1 MNFYQELQLNQSASK
16 AVIRQADSVG
26 KKAYHIGVY
35 LFKIFI
41 TMVFCVAFV
50 TAYSKIFGSENS
62 IVGVVILLCIM
73 GFRFVNT
80 GLKPSHGII
89 AMVFIFIIL
98 AVGPRLANSGGL
110 GFQFLVNLV
119 SIFLLMILGCHNV
132 IFFNQSTLVLGYLL
146 LFGYDVT
153 GNAYRMRLYAIL
165 VGAIM
170 TIIVYY
176 RNHRKKQYKRT
187 LVDLIKEFHVFS
199 TRARWQIA
207 ITMGVSLII
216 LITGILDFPRTM
228 WAGIATMS
236 VIQPFQSDMKHR
248 VTGRIWGN
256 MLGSIVFAILYSFVP
271 QSLHFTFGIIGGI
284 GVGLSATYG
293 WQAVF
298 NSLGAMTIASEFL
311 GMQGA
316 IFYRILN
323 NVCGAL
329 FGYLFFYV
337 ISRIMELFENKRVGL
352 K

>member
-1 MNFYQELQLNQSASK
+1 MKIKFYQELQLNQAGSK
-16 AVIRQADSVG
+16 AMIRHADSP
-26 KKAYHIGVY
+26 KDKAYHIGVY
-35 LFKIFI
+35 LFKILI
-41 TMVFCVAFV
+41 TMIFCVTFV

-62 IVGVVILLCIM
+62 IVGVIVLLCVM
-73 GFRFVNT
+73 GFRFTNT
-80 GLKPSHGII
+80 GLKPSHGIF
-89 AMVFIFIIL
+89 AMLMMFIIL

-110 GFQFLVNLV
+110 VFQFCVNLG
-119 SIFLLMILGCHNV
+119 SIFLLMLLGCHNV

-153 GNAYRMRLYAIL
+153 GYAYQMRLLAIL
-165 VGAIM
+165 VGAVM

-176 RNHRKKQYKRT
+176 RNHKNKQYKRT
-187 LVDLIKEFHVFS
+187 LKDLIKEFHIYS
-199 TRARWQIA
+199 TRARWQIT
-207 ITMGVSLII
+207 ITLGVSLII
-216 LITGILDFPRTM
+216 LITGLLGFPRTM

-236 VIQPFQSDMKHR
+236 VIQPFQTDMKHR

-256 MLGSIVFAILYSFVP
+256 ALGSVVFAILYGFVP
-271 QSLHFTFGIIGGI
+271 ESLRFTFGIIGGI

-329 FGYLFFYV
+329 FGYLFFVV
-337 ISRIMELFENKRVGL
+337 ISRILQLCERK